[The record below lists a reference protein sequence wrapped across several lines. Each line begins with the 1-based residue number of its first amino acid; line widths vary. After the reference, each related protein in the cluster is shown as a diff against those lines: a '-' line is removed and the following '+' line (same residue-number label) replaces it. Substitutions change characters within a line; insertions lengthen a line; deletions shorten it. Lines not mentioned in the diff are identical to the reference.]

1 MSEKDKIEFK
11 AGRELPFSVPE
22 GYFDS
27 LPSRIQDRIQSEV
40 LGSESVFEKG
50 SWVVAFRSQLAF
62 AAGFAFMAIIAYFGY
77 YLASPLTKNTNNP
90 VGTDY
95 VEIVSR
101 SISDFEDI
109 DLYRAIEN
117 KRKQDTV
124 NDATRE
130 MYHRY
135 YIRSNNCIT
144 IIDEKKE
151 IQP

>member
-27 LPSRIQDRIQSEV
+27 LPSRIQQRIQAEIQH
-40 LGSESVFEKG
+40 ESVNEKEG
-50 SWVVAFRSQLAF
+50 WALTFRSQLAF
-62 AAGFAFMAIIAYFGY
+62 AAGFAFMAVIAYFGY
-77 YLASPLTKNTNNP
+77 YLARPLTKSHST

-117 KRKQDTV
+117 KRKQDTI
-124 NDATRE
+124 NEATRD
-130 MYHRY
+130 MYQRY

>member
-1 MSEKDKIEFK
+1 MSEKEKIEFK
-11 AGRELPFSVPE
+11 AGRELPFSVPD
-22 GYFDS
+22 GYFDN
-27 LPSRIQDRIQSEV
+27 LPAKIQARIQAETSASETV
-40 LGSESVFEKG
+40 TENGG
-50 SWVVAFRSQLAF
+50 WVVTFRSQLAF
-62 AAGFAFMAIIAYFGY
+62 AAGFAFMAVIAYFGY
-77 YLASPLTKNTNNP
+77 YLSRPVSQHNSRH

-109 DLYRAIEN
+109 DLYRSIEN
-117 KRKQDTV
+117 RKKQDTI
-124 NDATRE
+124 NEATRE

>member
-1 MSEKDKIEFK
+1 MSEKEKIEFK
-11 AGRELPFSVPE
+11 AGRELPFSVPD
-22 GYFDS
+22 GYFDN
-27 LPSRIQDRIQSEV
+27 LPAKIQARIQAETSA
-40 LGSESVFEKG
+40 SESVTENG
-50 SWVVAFRSQLAF
+50 GWVVTFRSQLAF
-62 AAGFAFMAIIAYFGY
+62 AAGFAFMAVIAYFGY
-77 YLASPLTKNTNNP
+77 YLSRPVSQHNSRH

-109 DLYRAIEN
+109 DLYRAIEDR
-117 KRKQDTV
+117 KKQDTI
-124 NDATRE
+124 NEATRE
-130 MYHRY
+130 MYQRY